1 MLQSFQSFL
10 EVSADMH
17 HRCWSCASH
26 LSAPQRQSVSARAM
40 LRSSARCLRVV
51 SGHLAH
57 RSRFIA
63 AAEGS
68 SLCRVQRPGRFDG
81 SADERRRAPMCLGR
95 VSCLVGPRGTPCA
108 TATRTLHLSS
118 RRSAPPALLWLLT
131 KPLQKLVAMI
141 LGRSLRKWWQGLPQ
155 DKRALLRE
163 WASRN
168 RGRIAMVVLGIGGLS
183 VAFYVTH
190 LDETPLTG
198 RRRLLIFS
206 SEQLTWLS
214 EMEYNETMEE
224 YKDNILPKSHAAHR
238 AVALAV
244 QQLVERNQDVAQ
256 VASTPWT
263 VSVVDLPKANAYV
276 LPNGQ
281 IFVFTGMLEK
291 VANADQL
298 GIVLGHEMAHAVL
311 GHAAEKASFL
321 HFIDVFS
328 LVFITIIWAV
338 LPRDWLSAL
347 GHWAHSQA
355 MQLLLDM
362 PYSRQLEREADEVGL
377 KLAAKFRPAL
387 TSGPVLHSGNRCTRR
402 RRRVSRCPSG
412 CRRTPRTSSGRLT
425 SSACCP
431 KRSSCARRAIARH
444 SPASTRVSCSGSSRR
459 PSQARVAAKR
469 WRPPWLPCPSSRS
482 AWQPSRRNHRRA
494 EIA

>member
-1 MLQSFQSFL
+1 
-10 EVSADMH
+10 MH
-17 HRCWSCASH
+17 HSCCRCASH
-26 LSAPQRQSVSARAM
+26 LSAPQRQSVSARATLAM
-40 LRSSARCLRVV
+40 LRSSARCLRAV

-57 RSRFIA
+57 HSRSISA
-63 AAEGS
+63 AGGS
-68 SLCRVQRPGRFDG
+68 SVCRVQRLGRFDG
-81 SADERRRAPMCLGR
+81 SADRRAPMCLGR
-95 VSCLVGPRGTPCA
+95 VSCFVEPRGTPCA
-108 TATRTLHLSS
+108 TATRTLHVSS

-155 DKRALLRE
+155 DKRTLLRE

-224 YKDNILPKSHAAHR
+224 YKDNILPESHAAHR

-276 LPNGQ
+276 LP
-281 IFVFTGMLEK
+281 
-291 VANADQL
+291 
-298 GIVLGHEMAHAVL
+298 
-311 GHAAEKASFL
+311 AEKASFL
-321 HFIDVFS
+321 HFIDFFS

-377 KLAAKFRPAL
+377 KLAAKACFDVRASVAFWEQMHTSEEEGVMLPEWLSTHPSHEQRAAHLQRLLPEAIKLREACNCPAL
-387 TSGPVLHSGNRCTRR
+387 ASLDPRLMLRILKAAISGPGGRQVVAPALAAVPILPVGVATIAEKPSPGGD
-402 RRRVSRCPSG
+402 RV
-412 CRRTPRTSSGRLT
+412 T
-425 SSACCP
+425 
-431 KRSSCARRAIARH
+431 
-444 SPASTRVSCSGSSRR
+444 SRR
-459 PSQARVAAKR
+459 GTGPEGQ
-469 WRPPWLPCPSSRS
+469 
-482 AWQPSRRNHRRA
+482 
-494 EIA
+494 

>member
-1 MLQSFQSFL
+1 
-10 EVSADMH
+10 MH
-17 HRCWSCASH
+17 HSCCRCASH
-26 LSAPQRQSVSARAM
+26 LSAPQRQSVSARATLAM
-40 LRSSARCLRVV
+40 LRSSARCLRAV

-57 RSRFIA
+57 HSRSISA
-63 AAEGS
+63 AGGS
-68 SLCRVQRPGRFDG
+68 SVCRVQRLGRFDG
-81 SADERRRAPMCLGR
+81 SADRRAPMCLGR
-95 VSCLVGPRGTPCA
+95 VSCFVEPRGTPCA
-108 TATRTLHLSS
+108 TATRTLHVSS

-155 DKRALLRE
+155 DKRTLLRE

-224 YKDNILPKSHAAHR
+224 YKDNILPESHAAHR

-321 HFIDVFS
+321 HFIDFFS

-377 KLAAKFRPAL
+377 KLAAKACFDVRASVAFWEQMHTSEEEGVMLPEWLSTHPSHEQRAAHLQRLLPEAIKLREACNCPAL
-387 TSGPVLHSGNRCTRR
+387 ASLDPRLMLRILKAAISGPGGRQVVAPALAAVPILPVGVATIAEKPSPGGD
-402 RRRVSRCPSG
+402 RV
-412 CRRTPRTSSGRLT
+412 T
-425 SSACCP
+425 
-431 KRSSCARRAIARH
+431 
-444 SPASTRVSCSGSSRR
+444 SRR
-459 PSQARVAAKR
+459 GTGPEGQ
-469 WRPPWLPCPSSRS
+469 
-482 AWQPSRRNHRRA
+482 
-494 EIA
+494 

>member
-1 MLQSFQSFL
+1 
-10 EVSADMH
+10 
-17 HRCWSCASH
+17 
-26 LSAPQRQSVSARAM
+26 
-40 LRSSARCLRVV
+40 
-51 SGHLAH
+51 
-57 RSRFIA
+57 
-63 AAEGS
+63 
-68 SLCRVQRPGRFDG
+68 
-81 SADERRRAPMCLGR
+81 
-95 VSCLVGPRGTPCA
+95 
-108 TATRTLHLSS
+108 
-118 RRSAPPALLWLLT
+118 
-131 KPLQKLVAMI
+131 
-141 LGRSLRKWWQGLPQ
+141 
-155 DKRALLRE
+155 
-163 WASRN
+163 
-168 RGRIAMVVLGIGGLS
+168 MVVLGIGGLS

-214 EMEYNETMEE
+214 EMEYNETIEE
-224 YKDNILPKSHAAHR
+224 YKDNILPESHAAHR

-321 HFIDVFS
+321 HFIDFFS

-377 KLAAKFRPAL
+377 KLAAKACFDVRASVAFWEQMHTSEEEGVMLPEWLSTHPSHEQRAAHLQRLLPEAIKLREACNCPAL
-387 TSGPVLHSGNRCTRR
+387 ASLDPRLMLRILKAAISGPGGRQAVAPALAAVPILPVGVATIAEKPSPGGD
-402 RRRVSRCPSG
+402 RV
-412 CRRTPRTSSGRLT
+412 T
-425 SSACCP
+425 
-431 KRSSCARRAIARH
+431 
-444 SPASTRVSCSGSSRR
+444 SRR
-459 PSQARVAAKR
+459 GTGPEGQ
-469 WRPPWLPCPSSRS
+469 
-482 AWQPSRRNHRRA
+482 
-494 EIA
+494 